1 MCLLS
6 RPPTGHCGSAR
17 PQPTQTQ
24 DGSLRRHYPT
34 EFCLFCVSLSR
45 RLRGQRSSVG
55 ACEMARGRGKS
66 RGRIHIYLLN
76 VFPLYLPS
84 PFSSRQSVCQ
94 SAPLFSLSPF
104 SLLPFDEISVMSNWV
119 TSKINLDLN
128 NMYKPTPTVTVW
140 LNYSV
145 S

>member
-76 VFPLYLPS
+76 VLPLSLPS
-84 PFSSRQSVCQ
+84 SVCL
-94 SAPLFSLSPF
+94 SVSSSVLSFS

-128 NMYKPTPTVTVW
+128 NTYKPTPTVTVW